1 MNYDKLYPTLD
12 LHGEYSFSAEMLT
25 KEFIDDNI
33 TLHQKKICIIH
44 GKGNGI
50 LKKTVHEILKND
62 KRIEKYYIDF
72 FNPGL
77 TIIEIKK
84 EYYE

>member
-12 LHGEYSFSAEMLT
+12 LHGEYSFSAEILT

-77 TIIEIKK
+77 TIIEIKE